1 MAARDV
7 RINFN
12 AFIDGKG
19 YAGQVE
25 EFNAPK
31 LTLKTEEFRGGG
43 MDMPVEIEMGQE
55 KMEADVSLLSYDRAA
70 LGRWGLGQGVSVPFT
85 VREELRSHDGTVT
98 AVVHNMRGK
107 MREIDPGTSKAG
119 EKAVLKIAFALD
131 YYKLTHGGIV
141 VHEIDAVNMVRI
153 VNGFDVKAAS
163 RAALGI

>member
-7 RINFN
+7 RKNFN

-31 LTLKTEEFRGGG
+31 LTLKTEDFRGGG
-43 MDMPVEIEMGQE
+43 MDLPVEIEFGQE
-55 KMEADVSLLSYDRAA
+55 KMEADVTLLSYDRAA
-70 LGRWGLGQGVSVPFT
+70 LGRWGLGQGTSVPFT
-85 VREELRSHDGTVT
+85 VREELQSHDGTVT
-98 AVVHNMRGK
+98 GVVHNMRGT

-119 EKAVLKIAFALD
+119 EKSTMKIAFALS
-131 YYKLTHGGIV
+131 YYKLTHGGVV
-141 VHEIDAVNMVRI
+141 VHEIDAINMVRI
-153 VNGFDVKAAS
+153 VNGVDVKAAS